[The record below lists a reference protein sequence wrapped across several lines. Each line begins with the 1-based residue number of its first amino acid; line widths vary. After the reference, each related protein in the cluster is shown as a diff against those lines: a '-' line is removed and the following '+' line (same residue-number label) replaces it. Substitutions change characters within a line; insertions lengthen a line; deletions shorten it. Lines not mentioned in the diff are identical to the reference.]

1 MERAKLIVEV
11 VSEHLGLFL
20 STMGYGILIT
30 LILLLVYRK
39 LGLYKRPGFKVY
51 NWVAKLWILYVLG
64 VGVFFSYQMA
74 LNRCLHKAISDYRED
89 LVKYVY
95 NEYMAPFIMDVAVR
109 DQVVHSV
116 QELYKKGESVEDAFF
131 ASMEQQSPAVQTESD
146 DFGVAFVSSLVQQQA
161 DKYKS
166 EILVTLLYTANQ
178 KAEESY
184 GISAGHEGMTM
195 EEFKA
200 GVDILKNAPP
210 SEVSDGVQKV
220 LLSFMGKKL
229 NKIKRDGQVSIWVLG
244 SLFMLSPL
252 VELLVFRMLVK
263 TGRMKPAVA
272 QANNTHQ

>member
-1 MERAKLIVEV
+1 
-11 VSEHLGLFL
+11 
-20 STMGYGILIT
+20 MGYGILIT

-166 EILVTLLYTANQ
+166 EILVTLMYTANQ

-210 SEVSDGVQKV
+210 SEVSDGAQKV

-229 NKIKRDGQVSIWVLG
+229 NKMKRDGQVSIWVLG
-244 SLFMLSPL
+244 SLFMLLPL

-263 TGRMKPAVA
+263 TGKMKPAVVLSSPEDV
-272 QANNTHQ
+272 NPKP